1 MVWMWTAVVLLLN
14 TVELTSRDNMPAE
27 PKMYKIQEGDTL
39 SDLFGQN
46 WQEVAAFNGIEDPT
60 KLQIGQEINVNLYEP
75 PVKQT
80 PAPQEMNTSASGE
93 QGFLKGAADWATGY
107 FEDFTV
113 GAEAFGDDVYST
125 FVNSPMP
132 QTLEE
137 LGSPEELAAMEDI
150 GAPVEAPVEAPATN
164 TFEAL
169 IKEKE
174 NAARKGFDTESGTWT
189 PHESAEGGTDTVA
202 WGHKLTDPEQAGGY
216 VVIGGE
222 QVPFNE
228 LTEEKSNLLFKQ
240 DWANKTGD
248 AAKFINEEGDWE
260 SLSESQKLITT
271 ELFYNMGNK
280 AKQYKNFR
288 TKVLAQDEDF
298 INEIGRTYTNEDG
311 EVRPLLERTDDIKDW
326 YKTST
331 K

>member
-1 MVWMWTAVVLLLN
+1 MVWMWTVVVLLLN

-80 PAPQEMNTSASGE
+80 PAPQEMNTSVSGE

-107 FEDFTV
+107 FEDFTA

-150 GAPVEAPVEAPATN
+150 GAPEEAPEEAPVDNKTLTRGLLEQKGYSPIAIAGIMGNIDVETGG
-164 TFEAL
+164 TFNYQ
-169 IKEKE
+169 EKQRGGAGYGVFQYDFMKPYY
-174 NAARKGFDTESGTWT
+174 NAYLEKAGVEDSLESQIEFMDETINGSEQDIIGKGNAKKLREGLAGAET
-189 PHESAEGGTDTVA
+189 PEESARIFMEVFEKPG
-202 WGHKLTDPEQAGGY
+202 
-216 VVIGGE
+216 
-222 QVPFNE
+222 VPH
-228 LTEEKSNLLFKQ
+228 
-240 DWANKTGD
+240 
-248 AAKFINEEGDWE
+248 
-260 SLSESQKLITT
+260 
-271 ELFYNMGNK
+271 
-280 AKQYKNFR
+280 
-288 TKVLAQDEDF
+288 
-298 INEIGRTYTNEDG
+298 
-311 EVRPLLERTDDIKDW
+311 LERRKKAAAS
-326 YKTST
+326 YL
-331 K
+331 

>member
-1 MVWMWTAVVLLLN
+1 MVVVLLLN

-75 PVKQT
+75 SGKQT

-107 FEDFTV
+107 FEDFTA
-113 GAEAFGDDVYST
+113 GAETFGDDVYST

-150 GAPVEAPVEAPATN
+150 GAPAVPETNDLNTYAEYIAGYEGFKANPYKATEGEEFL
-164 TFEAL
+164 TIGYGHYGEDVT
-169 IKEKE
+169 E
-174 NAARKGFDTESGTWT
+174 DT
-189 PHESAEGGTDTVA
+189 PP
-202 WGHKLTDPEQAGGY
+202 LNQEQAQGLLEKDIDTRLGAIRKNIPDFDNLSED
-216 VVIGGE
+216 VRKNLVAAWFRGSLSGSPKAIGLINAGE
-222 QVPFNE
+222 FDQAADEFLDNDE
-228 LTEEKSNLLFKQ
+228 YRNAEEMGR
-240 DWANKTGD
+240 AGIIPRMD
-248 AAKFINEEGDWE
+248 AVAE
-260 SLSESQKLITT
+260 SLRN
-271 ELFYNMGNK
+271 YN
-280 AKQYKNFR
+280 
-288 TKVLAQDEDF
+288 VE
-298 INEIGRTYTNEDG
+298 
-311 EVRPLLERTDDIKDW
+311 
-326 YKTST
+326 
-331 K
+331 